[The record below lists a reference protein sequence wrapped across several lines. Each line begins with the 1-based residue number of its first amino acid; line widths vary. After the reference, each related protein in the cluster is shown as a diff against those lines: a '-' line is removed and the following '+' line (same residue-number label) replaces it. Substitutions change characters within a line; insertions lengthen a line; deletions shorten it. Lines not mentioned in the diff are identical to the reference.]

1 MTSTE
6 IGLIFMIG
14 MVVIYASIYFYYIKI
29 KNIDVMHVTLLRFKE
44 DRKTI
49 IDKKEIA
56 ITKNEEDNYI
66 LHLPKDFPKLVCCH
80 SYKDNYIILETSLE
94 IDEKKSDSYIMT
106 KIGLLIIKNY

>member
-14 MVVIYASIYFYYIKI
+14 MIVIYASIYFYYIKI
-29 KNIDVMHVTLLRFKE
+29 KNINVMHVTLLRFKE

-56 ITKNEEDNYI
+56 LTKDKEDNYV
-66 LHLPKDFPKLVCCH
+66 LQLPKDFPKLVCCH
-80 SYKDNYIILETSLE
+80 FYDTNYISLETSLE
-94 IDEKKSDSYIMT
+94 IDEKKSESYIMT